1 VYARGLVEQFGITLP
16 TEGPDA
22 LLHVGLGLFYRNP
35 AHAPFTTGF
44 VPPTITFGPATTLTI
59 GGMRVDITPAPSD
72 ADDSVTLWFPELATC
87 VHNIVWP
94 TLFNIFAIRGDEY
107 RDPRVLLTGIDH
119 VRALGA
125 EHLVATHGP
134 PMSGA
139 ADIARRT
146 VRYRDSIQFLWDQT
160 VRGINKGWT
169 TDELA
174 SRVRLPALYDD
185 DFLTSERYGVG
196 EHHVRQIHNGL
207 RGWFDGDEARLF
219 PLEPTERFGRLIAGF
234 GGRATVRE
242 QAWAALAAAD
252 VRWALELATW
262 LVRAEGAEA
271 DDRALLATALR
282 TVAERTSAAN
292 IRNWCLAHA
301 RDLDGS
307 APMDRFRVHR
317 FTSRQLE
324 GATAASIVPTLRVL
338 LDPDRAEG
346 IDHHLAFAVEGEAT
360 AGLHVR
366 NGVAVPTD
374 GAGAQSTVALDRA
387 TLVGL
392 LTGRVQWADARA
404 AGSVAVAGD
413 APAVDRVVAC
423 FEVPG
428 FQS

>member
-1 VYARGLVEQFGITLP
+1 
-16 TEGPDA
+16 
-22 LLHVGLGLFYRNP
+22 
-35 AHAPFTTGF
+35 
-44 VPPTITFGPATTLTI
+44 
-59 GGMRVDITPAPSD
+59 
-72 ADDSVTLWFPELATC
+72 
-87 VHNIVWP
+87 
-94 TLFNIFAIRGDEY
+94 
-107 RDPRVLLTGIDH
+107 
-119 VRALGA
+119 
-125 EHLVATHGP
+125 
-134 PMSGA
+134 
-139 ADIARRT
+139 
-146 VRYRDSIQFLWDQT
+146 
-160 VRGINKGWT
+160 
-169 TDELA
+169 
-174 SRVRLPALYDD
+174 
-185 DFLTSERYGVG
+185 
-196 EHHVRQIHNGL
+196 
-207 RGWFDGDEARLF
+207 
-219 PLEPTERFGRLIAGF
+219 
-234 GGRATVRE
+234 
-242 QAWAALAAAD
+242 
-252 VRWALELATW
+252 
-262 LVRAEGAEA
+262 
-271 DDRALLATALR
+271 LR

-374 GAGAQSTVALDRA
+374 GAGAQSTISLDRA
-387 TLVGL
+387 TFVGL